1 MLYHAKKNSARR
13 TDKRNSIMPLSPASR
28 PACCP
33 LHSSAILLAAALLL
47 GLSGGCAEKKKQPP
61 AKPAAAA
68 VLPLPLPKAEPKPEP
83 LPLPPPPAPAEP
95 APPAPAALTEEPPEE
110 AAAPDENDRSCS
122 YFYFLWGQ
130 HAELETKY
138 EAALEAYDK
147 ALICDPAADFVT
159 KKLFQLLLN
168 MNRSKEAAAKIE
180 EHLVRRPEDA
190 ESRMLLAKIFIRDGR
205 LDEAAAQCRQAYAL
219 NPKDTMPLLLLSEL
233 HLLANQQD
241 LAKTALNNVLAV
253 DRSSASAHLLLARL
267 LAEEKNFA
275 QALEHYQKAAE
286 LNPAENLRL
295 ELAGM
300 LARQKKY
307 SQAAKIYQE
316 LIAADELNEEAR
328 IGLVHVYLLQG
339 QKKKAMTELRRLKE
353 LAGDVERA
361 DLTVIKLC
369 IQWEEFDKAIRL
381 LQDLLKKEELSEAR
395 YLLGALQFQERRH
408 KEALKT
414 LEKLGPKAK
423 EHEDGLLLRART
435 LQELKQP
442 DQAAKLL
449 EAALAAPKPPG
460 PDIYLALAGLRQA
473 AEQEDLAEKIYQQAV
488 HVYPKDERL
497 LYDCGLFFDLSG
509 KKKQALTMMR
519 KLLKV
524 NPDHVGALNYVG
536 YAWAEDKVNLNKA
549 FLYLTRAKEL
559 RPEEGC
565 VYDSL
570 GWIYYRQGNL
580 SESLKTLE
588 EAARLIPD
596 DPTVFD
602 HLGEVHLA
610 AGRKEEAVQAWRR
623 ALELHRA
630 KQAAAGPPGGRRLQ
644 AREAAERQRIEEKIA
659 ALKEKP

>member
-1 MLYHAKKNSARR
+1 MS
-13 TDKRNSIMPLSPASR
+13 LSPASR
-28 PACCP
+28 PACRRP
-33 LHSSAILLAAALLL
+33 LNFLLAAVLLL
-47 GLSGGCAEKKKQPP
+47 GLSSGCAEKKKPEPPPIKPVAAALPASKAEKKSEPLPP
-61 AKPAAAA
+61 AKP
-68 VLPLPLPKAEPKPEP
+68 VPQ
-83 LPLPPPPAPAEP
+83 
-95 APPAPAALTEEPPEE
+95 APAAEPL
-110 AAAPDENDRSCS
+110 ATPDENDRSCS

-138 EAALEAYDK
+138 EAALEAYEK
-147 ALICDPAADFVT
+147 ALICDPEAGFVT

-180 EHLVRRPEDA
+180 EHLVQHPEDA
-190 ESRMLLAKIFIRDGR
+190 ESRMLLAKVFIRDGR
-205 LDEAAAQCRQAYAL
+205 LDEAAEQCRQAYTL

-253 DRSSASAHLLLARL
+253 DRSSAPAHLLLARL
-267 LAEEKNFA
+267 LVAEKNFA
-275 QALEHYQKAAE
+275 QALEHYQQAAE

-295 ELAGM
+295 ELAGL

-307 SQAAKIYQE
+307 SKAAKIYQE
-316 LIAADELNEEAR
+316 LLAADELNEEAR
-328 IGLVHVYLLQG
+328 IGLIHVHLLQG
-339 QKKKAMTELRRLKE
+339 RKKKAMAELRRLKE

-369 IQWEEFDKAIRL
+369 IQWEEFGKAISL
-381 LQDLLKKEELSEAR
+381 LQDLLKTQELSEAR
-395 YLLGALQFQERRH
+395 YLLGALLFQEKRP
-408 KEALKT
+408 KEALNV
-414 LEKLGPKAK
+414 LEKLGPAAK

-435 LQELKQP
+435 LQELKRP
-442 DQAAKLL
+442 EQAAELL
-449 EAALAAPKPPG
+449 ETALAGPKPPG
-460 PDIYLALAGLRQA
+460 PDLYLALAGLRQT
-473 AEQEDLAEKIYQQAV
+473 AEQDELAEKTYQRAVQA
-488 HVYPKDERL
+488 HPGDEQL
-497 LYDCGLFFDLSG
+497 LYGYGLFLDLSG
-509 KKKQALTMMR
+509 KKKQALAMMR

-524 NPDHVGALNYVG
+524 SPDHVGALNYVG
-536 YAWAEDKVNLNKA
+536 YAWAESKVNLNKA

-570 GWIYYRQGNL
+570 GWVYYRQGNL
-580 SESLKTLE
+580 SEALKTLE
-588 EAARLIPD
+588 EAARLVPD

-610 AGRKEEAVQAWRR
+610 AGRKEKAVQAWRQ

-630 KQAAAGPPGGRRLQ
+630 KQAAAGQGGGKRMQ
-644 AREAAERQRIEEKIA
+644 AREEAERQRIEEKIA

>member
-1 MLYHAKKNSARR
+1 MLYHGKKNCARR
-13 TDKRNSIMPLSPASR
+13 TATRNRIMSLS

-33 LHSSAILLAAALLL
+33 LNSSAVLLAAAVLLI
-47 GLSGGCAEKKKQPP
+47 GLSSGCAEKKKP
-61 AKPAAAA
+61 APTVKPTVAA
-68 VLPLPLPKAEPKPEP
+68 VLAAPKAEEKK
-83 LPLPPPPAPAEP
+83 PPPIPAEP
-95 APPAPAALTEEPPEE
+95 APPAPAVEPLAKTVP
-110 AAAPDENDRSCS
+110 PDENDRSCS

-138 EAALEAYDK
+138 EAALEAYEK
-147 ALICDPAADFVT
+147 ALICDPAANFIT

-180 EHLVRRPEDA
+180 EHLVQHPEDT
-190 ESRMLLAKIFIRDGR
+190 ESRMLLAKVLIRDGR
-205 LDEAAAQCRQAYAL
+205 LDEAAEQCRQAYAL

-233 HLLANQQD
+233 HLLANQDD
-241 LAKTALNNVLAV
+241 LAKNALNNVLAV
-253 DRSSASAHLLLARL
+253 DRSSAPAHLLLARL
-267 LAEEKNFA
+267 LAAEKNFA
-275 QALEHYQKAAE
+275 KALEHYQQAAE

-295 ELAGM
+295 ELAGL

-307 SQAAKIYQE
+307 SKAAKIYQE
-316 LIAADELNEEAR
+316 LLAADELNEEAR
-328 IGLVHVYLLQG
+328 IGLIHVHLLQG
-339 QKKKAMTELRRLKE
+339 RKKKAMAELRRLKE

-369 IQWEEFDKAIRL
+369 IQWEEFGKAISL
-381 LQDLLKKEELSEAR
+381 LQDLLKTEELSEAR
-395 YLLGALQFQERRH
+395 YLLAALLFQERRH

-414 LEKLGPKAK
+414 LEKLGPGAK
-423 EHEDGLLLRART
+423 EYEDGLLLRART
-435 LQELKQP
+435 LQKLKRP
-442 DQAAKLL
+442 EQAVKLL
-449 EAALAAPKPPG
+449 EAALARPKPPG
-460 PDIYLALAGLRQA
+460 PDLYLALAGMRQT
-473 AEQEDLAEKIYQQAV
+473 AEQEELAEKTYQRGVQA
-488 HVYPKDERL
+488 HPRDERL
-497 LYDCGLFFDLSG
+497 LYEYGLFLDLSG
-509 KKKQALTMMR
+509 KKKKALTVMR

-524 NPDHVGALNYVG
+524 SPDHVGALNYVG
-536 YAWAEDKVNLNKA
+536 YAWAESKVNLNKA

-570 GWIYYRQGNL
+570 GWVYYRQGNL
-580 SESLKTLE
+580 SEALKTLE
-588 EAARLIPD
+588 EAARLVPD

-630 KQAAAGPPGGRRLQ
+630 KLAAADQGGRRMQ
-644 AREAAERQRIEEKIA
+644 AREEAERQRIEEKIA